1 MQNIQYKDIWDIP
14 NHCTKVTDLYHQ
26 NWYLQILYNELNN
39 IEVDLVTESPISML
53 CDSDSAVIIA
63 YIDKYIKSVKHCKR
77 QLFYIHQQEK
87 R

>member
-1 MQNIQYKDIWDIP
+1 M
-14 NHCTKVTDLYHQ
+14 
-26 NWYLQILYNELNN
+26 NN

-77 QLFYIHQQEK
+77 QLFYIYQQEK